1 MRGSCRGTCCGWRRW
16 TRSRRRPA
24 AARSEDKTMYRK
36 ILVGYD
42 GSAAGR
48 KAFDTALE
56 LAAKHGAELYVLS
69 VARPPEVADD
79 VETEAVIENSR
90 QYHRRMLA
98 ELKASVAARG
108 VKTHFEVAVG
118 HPAEQIIYDADRHG
132 ADLIVV
138 GHRGRSNLGRFL
150 LGSVS
155 KQVVQYAGHPVLV
168 VR

>member
-1 MRGSCRGTCCGWRRW
+1 
-16 TRSRRRPA
+16 
-24 AARSEDKTMYRK
+24 MYRK

-48 KAFDTALE
+48 KAFDAALE

-69 VARPPEVADD
+69 VARPPEIADD

-98 ELKASVAARG
+98 ELKSSVAAKG

-132 ADLIVV
+132 VDLIVV
-138 GHRGRSNLGRFL
+138 GDRGRSKFARLL

-155 KQVVQYAGHPVLV
+155 KQVVQYAGRAVLV
-168 VR
+168 AR

>member
-1 MRGSCRGTCCGWRRW
+1 
-16 TRSRRRPA
+16 
-24 AARSEDKTMYRK
+24 MYRK

-42 GSAAGR
+42 GSESGR

-56 LAAKHGAELYVLS
+56 LAAKDGAELYVLS
-69 VARPPEVADD
+69 VARPPEVGDD

-90 QYHRRMLA
+90 HYHRRMLA
-98 ELKASVAARG
+98 ELKSSVAAKG

-118 HPAEQIIYDADRHG
+118 HPAEQIIYDADRH
-132 ADLIVV
+132 AVDLIVV
-138 GHRGRSNLGRFL
+138 GDRGRSKLARFL

-155 KQVVQYAGHPVLV
+155 KQVVQYAGHPVMV

>member
-1 MRGSCRGTCCGWRRW
+1 
-16 TRSRRRPA
+16 
-24 AARSEDKTMYRK
+24 MYRK

-42 GSAAGR
+42 GSASGH

-69 VARPPEVADD
+69 VARPPEVGDD

-90 QYHRRMLA
+90 RYHEALLV
-98 ELKASVAARG
+98 ELKPLAAAQRI
-108 VKTHFEVAVG
+108 KARFEVGVG
-118 HPAEQIIYDADRHG
+118 HPAEQIIYDADRHDV
-132 ADLIVV
+132 DLIVV
-138 GHRGRSNLGRFL
+138 GHRGRSKFARLL

-155 KQVVQYAGHPVLV
+155 KQVVQYAGRQVLV